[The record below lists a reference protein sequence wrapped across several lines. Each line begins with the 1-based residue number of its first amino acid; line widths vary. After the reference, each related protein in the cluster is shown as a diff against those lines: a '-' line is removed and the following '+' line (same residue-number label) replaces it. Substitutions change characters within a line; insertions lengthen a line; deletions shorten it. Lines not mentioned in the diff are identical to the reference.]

1 MNSKSNSQRVN
12 KTIDELTRLLN
23 GGAGSGNFGH
33 AGRIGEVG
41 GSSSTKGAGKQDTE
55 DKESDTEYSDSNY
68 LSKKEYQDIVDYS
81 NEDNFTEEELDAIDK
96 YAQSS
101 GYGASCDLNQAIK
114 ENPRTGAIEEN
125 KTIIY
130 PMDDSQI
137 VTWKD
142 NKKLLEKKM
151 KEQEAYEKISA
162 QVDDFRKFIFDT
174 TKDRPEVREQLTEE
188 LKQRVE
194 KLNDLYYK
202 INYSDYENYVENY
215 KNGVYDSIK
224 DDQKMW
230 TIDTSKLSKVS
241 TIDLRKEQQANPDS
255 FYEKIEIPRL
265 FWPTHNPIPTTT
277 DSLATRFG
285 RQFKELDKLD
295 KTIKE
300 KGYVLD
306 KDITVTRR
314 VANLSVIKD
323 MISKSGAYTQNGI
336 TSVTAAKSIVQ
347 KMPSGVH
354 MGNDIIRITIPKGT
368 RVVSTFKPF
377 EKGVQKSADK
387 YSQGK
392 LTAEDNR
399 NLRMLKGQ
407 NELILPS
414 GSTFVSPGGNNLTKN
429 ADGSYQL
436 ILKKK

>member
-1 MNSKSNSQRVN
+1 MIISSCSIKKLNN
-12 KTIDELTRLLN
+12 KLDSFVEILN
-23 GGAGSGNFGH
+23 GAKGSGNFGH
-33 AGRIGEVG
+33 AGRLGEVG
-41 GSSSTKGAGKQDTE
+41 GSASTKGAEKEETE
-55 DKESDTEYSDSNY
+55 TEYFDSNY
-68 LSKKEYQDIVDYS
+68 LSKKEYEKIVDYS
-81 NEDNFTEEELDAIDK
+81 TEDNFDESEIDTIDK
-96 YAQSS
+96 YACSS

-114 ENPRTGAIEEN
+114 ENPRNGLIEEN
-125 KTIIY
+125 KTIVY
-130 PMDDSQI
+130 PTDDSQI

-142 NKKLLEKKM
+142 NKELLEKKM

-162 QVDDFRKFIFDT
+162 QVKDFRKFIFDT

-202 INYSDYENYVENY
+202 INYSNYENYVENY
-215 KNGVYDSIK
+215 KNGAYDSIK

-230 TIDTSKLSKVS
+230 TIDESKLGKVS
-241 TIDLRKEQQANPDS
+241 IIDLRKEQQSNPDS

-265 FWPTHNPIPTTT
+265 SWRTHNPIPTTT
-277 DSLATRFG
+277 DTMATVFG
-285 RQFKELDKLD
+285 EQFKDLDKLD

-323 MISKSGAYTQNGI
+323 MITKNGEYTQNGI
-336 TSVTAAKSIVQ
+336 TSVTAAKSIAK

-354 MGNDIIRITIPKGT
+354 MGNDVIRITIPKGT
-368 RVVSTFKPF
+368 RVISTFKPF
-377 EKGVQKSADK
+377 EKGTQKKADK
-387 YSQGK
+387 YNEGK
-392 LTAEDNR
+392 LTTEDNR

-414 GSTFVSPGGNNLTKN
+414 GSTFVSPNGNNLTKN

>member
-1 MNSKSNSQRVN
+1 MSLTSNN
-12 KTIDELTRLLN
+12 KRLLETIDRLDQVLN

-33 AGRIGEVG
+33 AGRLGEVG
-41 GSSSTKGAGKQDTE
+41 GSASTKGAKKEEAETE
-55 DKESDTEYSDSNY
+55 SETEYSDSNY
-68 LSKKEYQDIVDYS
+68 LSKKEYEKIVDYS
-81 NEDNFTEEELDAIDK
+81 TEDNFDESEIDAIDQ
-96 YAQSS
+96 YARSS

-114 ENPRTGAIEEN
+114 ENPRNGLIEEN
-125 KTIIY
+125 KTIAY
-130 PMDDSQI
+130 PTDDSQI

-142 NKKLLEKKM
+142 NKELLEKKI
-151 KEQEAYEKISA
+151 KEKEAYDKISEE
-162 QVDDFRKFIFDT
+162 VDSFRKFIYDT
-174 TKDRPEVREQLTEE
+174 TKDRPEVREKLIEE

-194 KLNDLYYK
+194 KLNELYYK
-202 INYSDYENYVENY
+202 INYSDYENYIKNY
-215 KNGVYDSIK
+215 QNGVYDEIK
-224 DDQKMW
+224 DNQKMW
-230 TIDTSKLSKVS
+230 TIDDSKLGKVS
-241 TIDLRKEQQANPDS
+241 IIDLRKEQQSNPDS

-277 DSLATRFG
+277 DSMATRFG

-323 MISKSGAYTQNGI
+323 MISKNGAYTQNGI

-387 YSQGK
+387 YTQGK